1 MTTACVTISALRVEN
16 FGGELITES
25 NGDITIQYPAIELQQ
40 KVLVEILEEANFT
53 PSDINEALGAI
64 YDIARFSALKKFIR

>member
-1 MTTACVTISALRVEN
+1 MTTAYVTISASKVEK
-16 FGGELITES
+16 FGGELRTES

-40 KVLVEILEEANFT
+40 KVLVEVLEEANFT
-53 PSDINEALGAI
+53 PSDIDEALGAI